1 MAKQERVV
9 VEGEIVTDNTVSNSS
24 YRQYTQKPADTKIAW
39 VWVLGVIAAF
49 LSFIP
54 IFGLGVSIV
63 AFVVHLVKKVPPI
76 LPIFG
81 IIIGTVTTSLFLLLW
96 LVLKAIF

>member
-9 VEGEIVTDNTVSNSS
+9 VEGEIVTDSTMSHSN
-24 YRQYTQKPADTKIAW
+24 YRQYTQKPADTSLAW
-39 VWVLGVIAAF
+39 VWVIGIVAAF

-54 IFGLGVSIV
+54 LFGLSVSIL
-63 AFVVHLVKKVPPI
+63 AFAVHIIKKVPPI

-81 IIIGTVTTSLFLLLW
+81 MIIGTITTSLFLLLW

>member
-9 VEGEIVTDNTVSNSS
+9 VEGEIVTDNTVAGTS
-24 YRQYTQKPADTKIAW
+24 YKQYTQRPADTKLAW
-39 VWVLGVIAAF
+39 VWVLGIIAAF

-54 IFGLGVSIV
+54 IIGLGISIL
-63 AFVVHLVKKVPPI
+63 AFVVHLIKKVPPI

-81 IIIGTVTTSLFLLLW
+81 IIIGTITTSLFLLLW